1 MPRGWKGRVAA
12 AVVAAVATVAG
23 GAGVGAAVSGRAG
36 ARAVAAAGNR
46 AGTAPAVGST
56 AGAAVLGGSVAAV
69 AATPDGNGLWLAGA
83 DGGVLT
89 DGDAPYLGSMGG
101 IHLAAPI
108 VGMAATPDGRGYW
121 LVAAD
126 GGIFTFGDAVFHGST
141 GALRLAAPIVGM
153 AATADGGG
161 YWLVA
166 ADGGLFSFG
175 DAGFHG
181 SAGSVHL
188 QAPVVGMAADPRT
201 GGYWLVAAD
210 GGIFAYGAPFD
221 GSAGALRLQAP
232 VAAITATPDGGGY
245 RLVGRD
251 GGIFTFGDAG
261 FFGSAPGSPVT
272 GAAST
277 PDGRGYWLAGPA
289 GSVES
294 FGTAAG
300 FAPLGVSLAPAPGS
314 SVGSTAGSGPFAFER
329 TNADGTPARWN
340 PCQPIRYVVNL
351 SQAPAGA
358 LQMISSA
365 LTQVSQATGL
375 QFSYAGPSSEVA
387 TNTRPLTE
395 GGTWSPVLIVWEA
408 PGQTDFLPNGGEVG
422 MGGFTAVTNPAGQW
436 VDVTGQVA
444 LSSGAA
450 ANPGFSADG
459 GWAHLLLHEIG
470 HVVGLAHVTDPS
482 QVMYPVAG
490 PGAPTSYGAGDLA
503 GLHRLGQ
510 AEGCLAEP
518 SAQAFGATS

>member
-1 MPRGWKGRVAA
+1 MPRGWKERVAA
-12 AVVAAVATVAG
+12 AAAALATVAG
-23 GAGVGAAVSGRAG
+23 GAGVGAAVSGRD
-36 ARAVAAAGNR
+36 
-46 AGTAPAVGST
+46 GTGAPAATGHGAGGPAAVVST
-56 AGAAVLGGSVAAV
+56 NGRAVLGGSIAAV
-69 AATPDGNGLWLAGA
+69 VATADGRGLWLAGA

-101 IHLAAPI
+101 AQLAAPI

-126 GGIFTFGDAVFHGST
+126 GGIF
-141 GALRLAAPIVGM
+141 
-153 AATADGGG
+153 
-161 YWLVA
+161 
-166 ADGGLFSFG
+166 SFG
-175 DAGFHG
+175 DAAFHG
-181 SAGSVHL
+181 SAGAVHL
-188 QAPVVGMAADPRT
+188 QAPMVGMGTDPGT

-221 GSAGALRLQAP
+221 GSAGALHLQTP
-232 VAAITATPDGGGY
+232 VVAVTATPDGGGY
-245 RLVGRD
+245 WLVAAD
-251 GGIFTFGDAG
+251 GGIFSFGDAG
-261 FFGSAPGSPVT
+261 FHGSAPGPPVV

-300 FAPLGVSLAPAPGS
+300 FAPLGVSLAPPPGS
-314 SVGSTAGSGPFAFER
+314 SVGSRAGSGPFAFER
-329 TNADGTPARWN
+329 TNTDGSPARWN
-340 PCQPIRYVVNL
+340 PCQPIRYVANL
-351 SQAPAGA
+351 SQAPPGA
-358 LQMISSA
+358 LQMISSV
-365 LTQVSQATGL
+365 LGQVSQATGL
-375 QFSYAGPSSEVA
+375 RFSYVGPSTELA

-395 GGTWSPVLIVWEA
+395 GGDWNPVLFVWEA
-408 PGQTDFLPNGGEVG
+408 TGQSDYLPNGGEVG

-450 ANPGFSADG
+450 ANPGFAADG
-459 GWAHLLLHEIG
+459 GWIHLLLHEVG
-470 HVVGLAHVTDPS
+470 HVAGLAHVTDPS

-503 GLHRLGQ
+503 GLRRLGQ
-510 AEGCLAEP
+510 AGGCLAEP
-518 SAQAFGATS
+518 SAQAFRATS

>member
-1 MPRGWKGRVAA
+1 MPGGWKGRVAA
-12 AVVAAVATVAG
+12 AAVAAVTTVAG
-23 GAGVGAAVSGRAG
+23 GAGVGAAVSGRG
-36 ARAVAAAGNR
+36 GTGLAAATR
-46 AGTAPAVGST
+46 AGTAPAVASATGT
-56 AGAAVLGGSVAAV
+56 AVLGGSIAAV
-69 AATPDGNGLWLAGA
+69 AATPDGKGLWLAGT

-101 IHLAAPI
+101 THLAAPI

-126 GGIFTFGDAVFHGST
+126 GGIFTFGDA
-141 GALRLAAPIVGM
+141 
-153 AATADGGG
+153 
-161 YWLVA
+161 
-166 ADGGLFSFG
+166 
-175 DAGFHG
+175 GFHG
-181 SAGSVHL
+181 SAGALPL

-210 GGIFAYGAPFD
+210 GGIFAYGVPFD
-221 GSAGALRLQAP
+221 GSAGSLRIQAP
-232 VAAITATPDGGGY
+232 VVAIVPTPDGGGY

-261 FFGSAPGSPVT
+261 FFGSAPGSRVV
-272 GAAST
+272 GAAPT

-294 FGTAAG
+294 FGTAPD

-358 LQMISSA
+358 LQMISSV
-365 LTQVSQATGL
+365 LTEVSQATGL
-375 QFSYAGPSSEVA
+375 QFSYAGPSTELA
-387 TNTRPLTE
+387 TNARPLTE
-395 GGTWSPVLIVWEA
+395 GGSWSPVLIVWEA
-408 PGQTDFLPNGGEVG
+408 TGQSDFLPNAGEVG

-444 LSSGAA
+444 LSSGGA

-459 GWAHLLLHEIG
+459 GWTHLLLHEIG

-490 PGAPTSYGAGDLA
+490 PGAPTSYGAGDVA
-503 GLHRLGQ
+503 GLRRLGQ
-510 AEGCLAEP
+510 AGGCLAEP
-518 SAQAFGATS
+518 SAQAFRATS